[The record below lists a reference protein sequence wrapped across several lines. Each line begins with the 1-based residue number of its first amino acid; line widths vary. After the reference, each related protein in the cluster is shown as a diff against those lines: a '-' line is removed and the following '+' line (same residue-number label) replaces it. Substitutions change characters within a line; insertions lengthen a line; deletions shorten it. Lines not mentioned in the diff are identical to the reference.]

1 MSFFSFS
8 AVSEE
13 IQDKKVQY
21 VSGIVDR
28 VFEILEKENITKEK
42 RTSEIMKRIEKEVN
56 FDWNSRMAIGSYG
69 RSMSEA
75 QIKEFSDLY
84 KKIVLKSWSEKF
96 SIADRVKRSEVAV
109 SNRVTKINQKD
120 DIVECIIQVAKGNSK
135 ISVKVVVN
143 TVNDDKFIV
152 NDLVVEGVSIALSY
166 RNQFTSYIEKNG
178 VDSIIPYLRSMIED
192 KGRDDQKKKDSGK
205 K

>member
-152 NDLVVEGVSIALSY
+152 NDLVVEEI
-166 RNQFTSYIEKNG
+166 
-178 VDSIIPYLRSMIED
+178 
-192 KGRDDQKKKDSGK
+192 GRAHV
-205 K
+205 